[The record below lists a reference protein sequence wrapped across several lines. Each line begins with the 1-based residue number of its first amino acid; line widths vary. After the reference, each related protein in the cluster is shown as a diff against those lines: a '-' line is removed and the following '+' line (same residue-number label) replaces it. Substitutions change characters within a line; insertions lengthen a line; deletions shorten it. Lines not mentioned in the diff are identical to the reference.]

1 MKRLIENGSQEGVE
15 TDVGD
20 ETPQSDSGNAN
31 EQHDTIEREDL
42 DQDNSNLTE
51 EENAIVSR
59 IKEVRMQ
66 GNIQTVKSLRN
77 INKLE
82 LRSET
87 AKVNGVLKHIEPK
100 NITETRDL
108 LKAAAVVICQR
119 LGVKDTTVTRG
130 ERPWWMRRIEDYA
143 KDGGEELF
151 TKMHCVRI
159 TNP

>member
-1 MKRLIENGSQEGVE
+1 MECFLRAQKGGRGVGKRTLDLWLDRGMFDISENNLMNRIRVIKKKQWLTSVEIEEMKRLIENGSQEGVE

-66 GNIQTVKSLRN
+66 GNIRTVKSLRN

-82 LRSET
+82 LRTET
-87 AKVNGVLKHIEPK
+87 A
-100 NITETRDL
+100 
-108 LKAAAVVICQR
+108 
-119 LGVKDTTVTRG
+119 
-130 ERPWWMRRIEDYA
+130 
-143 KDGGEELF
+143 
-151 TKMHCVRI
+151 
-159 TNP
+159 